1 MPMGAFKTKGLLFMK
16 YGYLT
21 PEERAANAEEL
32 AKLKEV
38 VIKWLK
44 KIPADK
50 FDNTRIEAVL
60 FCNDEPSWRYKERY
74 WKTCYLRAIQETT
87 HIYELVKLLY
97 KLPQYG
103 EDLLALFLCTCLA
116 MKNWQVT
123 QSLIEFID
131 DDDAEFGISLIYMQF
146 EMGKTIK
153 TVQHFTEGMEFNGIE
168 FRKLAPED
176 HLVISE
182 AQINYYDH
190 IRLRR
195 HLE

>member
-1 MPMGAFKTKGLLFMK
+1 MK

-32 AKLKEV
+32 AKIKEL

-44 KIPADK
+44 KVPADK
-50 FDNTRIEAVL
+50 FDNERIEAVL

-74 WKTCYLRAIQETT
+74 WKTCYLRAIRETT

-103 EDLLALFLCTCLA
+103 EDLLALFLCTRLA

-131 DDDAEFGISLIYMQF
+131 DDDAETGISIIYMQF
-146 EMGKTIK
+146 ALGETIK
-153 TVQHFTEGMEFNGIE
+153 TVQHFIEGIEYNGIE
-168 FRKLAPED
+168 FRKLVPEER
-176 HLVISE
+176 LMYSE

-195 HLE
+195 RLE

>member
-1 MPMGAFKTKGLLFMK
+1 MK

-21 PEERAANAEEL
+21 QEERDANAKEL
-32 AKLKEV
+32 AEIKEL

-44 KIPADK
+44 KVPAER
-50 FDNTRIEAVL
+50 FDSERIGNVL

-74 WKTCYLRAIQETT
+74 WKTCYLRAIRETT
-87 HIYELVKLLY
+87 HIYELVELIY
-97 KLPQYG
+97 KLPQNG
-103 EDLLALFLCTCLA
+103 EDLLAIFLCTRLA
-116 MKNWQVT
+116 MTNWQVT

-131 DDDAEFGISLIYMQF
+131 DDDAETGISIIYTQF
-146 EMGKTIK
+146 AMGKTIK
-153 TVQHFTEGMEFNGIE
+153 TVQHFINGTEFNGIE

-176 HLVISE
+176 RLMYPE

-195 HLE
+195 RLE

>member
-1 MPMGAFKTKGLLFMK
+1 MK

-32 AKLKEV
+32 AKIKEL

-44 KIPADK
+44 KVPADK
-50 FDNTRIEAVL
+50 FDNERIEAVL

-74 WKTCYLRAIQETT
+74 WKTCYLRAMRETT

-103 EDLLALFLCTCLA
+103 EDLLALFLCTRLA

-131 DDDAEFGISLIYMQF
+131 DDDAEFGISLIYTQF

-190 IRLRR
+190 VRLRR
-195 HLE
+195 RLE

>member
-1 MPMGAFKTKGLLFMK
+1 MK

-21 PEERAANAEEL
+21 QEERDANAKEL
-32 AKLKEV
+32 AEIKEL

-44 KIPADK
+44 KVPADK
-50 FDNTRIEAVL
+50 FDNERIEAVL

-74 WKTCYLRAIQETT
+74 WKTCYLRAMRETT

-103 EDLLALFLCTCLA
+103 EDLLALFLCTRLA

-131 DDDAEFGISLIYMQF
+131 DDDAGTGISIIYTQF
-146 EMGKTIK
+146 AMGKTIK
-153 TVQHFTEGMEFNGIE
+153 TVQHFINGTEFNGIE
-168 FRKLAPED
+168 FRKLAPDER
-176 HLVISE
+176 LYLPE
-182 AQINYYDH
+182 AQINYCNHTIYTHRD
-190 IRLRR
+190 
-195 HLE
+195 E

>member
-1 MPMGAFKTKGLLFMK
+1 M
-16 YGYLT
+16 
-21 PEERAANAEEL
+21 
-32 AKLKEV
+32 
-38 VIKWLK
+38 
-44 KIPADK
+44 
-50 FDNTRIEAVL
+50 
-60 FCNDEPSWRYKERY
+60 
-74 WKTCYLRAIQETT
+74 RAIRKTT
-87 HIYELVKLLY
+87 HIYELVKLIY

-103 EDLLALFLCTCLA
+103 EDLLALFLCTRLA

-168 FRKLAPED
+168 FRKLTPED

-195 HLE
+195 SLE

>member
-1 MPMGAFKTKGLLFMK
+1 MK

-21 PEERAANAEEL
+21 QEERDANAKEL
-32 AKLKEV
+32 AEIKEL

-44 KIPADK
+44 KVPADR
-50 FDNTRIEAVL
+50 FDNERIEAVL

-74 WKTCYLRAIQETT
+74 WKTCYLRAMRETT

-103 EDLLALFLCTCLA
+103 EDLLALFLCTRLA

-131 DDDAEFGISLIYMQF
+131 DDDAEFGISLIYTQF

-153 TVQHFTEGMEFNGIE
+153 NIQHFINGTEFNGIE
-168 FRKLAPED
+168 FRKLDPDERL
-176 HLVISE
+176 HLSE

-190 IRLRR
+190 VRLRR
-195 HLE
+195 RLE

>member
-1 MPMGAFKTKGLLFMK
+1 MK

-32 AKLKEV
+32 AKIKEL

-44 KIPADK
+44 KVPADK
-50 FDNTRIEAVL
+50 FDNERIEAIL

-74 WKTCYLRAIQETT
+74 WKTCYLRAIRETT

-103 EDLLALFLCTCLA
+103 EDLLALFLCTRLA

-131 DDDAEFGISLIYMQF
+131 DDDAEFGISLIYTQF

-153 TVQHFTEGMEFNGIE
+153 TVQHFINGTEFNGIE

-176 HLVISE
+176 LLVISE

-190 IRLRR
+190 VRLRR
-195 HLE
+195 RLE

>member
-1 MPMGAFKTKGLLFMK
+1 MGALVTKGLLFMK

-32 AKLKEV
+32 AKIKELL
-38 VIKWLK
+38 IKWLK
-44 KIPADK
+44 KVPADK
-50 FDNTRIEAVL
+50 FDNERIEAVL

-74 WKTCYLRAIQETT
+74 WKTCYLRAIRETT

-103 EDLLALFLCTCLA
+103 EDLLALFLCTRLA

-195 HLE
+195 RLE